1 MIIFNKIKIDFLY
14 FRPFLQLLLGMLL
27 MEDSWQTHRIMK
39 ALKGIPDDHSARDGL
54 FDTIQR
60 CKNHYQK
67 RAYQCIKM
75 LVTLFSQCQAA
86 KNILQANGD
95 LKKKWTWSVE
105 WLHEELERVG
115 TQRAPYS
122 NTSGSGYYS
131 NWSPPAGSNE
141 TANGYFLERSQSAR
155 LTLEKAFELLP
166 DEDEEEGDEGVGV
179 AAGPAGEEDGVKK
192 GQNSAVQRPPDR

>member
-1 MIIFNKIKIDFLY
+1 M
-14 FRPFLQLLLGMLL
+14 
-27 MEDSWQTHRIMK
+27 
-39 ALKGIPDDHSARDGL
+39 
-54 FDTIQR
+54 
-60 CKNHYQK
+60 
-67 RAYQCIKM
+67 
-75 LVTLFSQCQAA
+75 
-86 KNILQANGD
+86 
-95 LKKKWTWSVE
+95 E